1 MKKVV
6 NTIVINSLTM
16 THYVSDTVSETDPDW
31 IPENRKCIAT
41 GFVAYVLCTISRSL
55 KTFSSVASVI
65 ILISKFYLTENL
77 ILSLP

>member
-6 NTIVINSLTM
+6 NTIVMNSLTK
-16 THYVSDTVSETDPDW
+16 THYVSDTVSETD
-31 IPENRKCIAT
+31 PENRKCIAT
-41 GFVAYVLCTISRSL
+41 GFVAYVLCTISRFL

-77 ILSLP
+77 ILSSP